1 MFVMVAC
8 ALIPRFELLAALGGR
23 RELLS
28 GPVALAPAP
37 GGPQVVGAASGAA
50 GAFGVAPGMPL
61 AEALGRC
68 PDLALVAP
76 DPQRAE
82 EAWERSLAKLESLG
96 AAVESERPGEAFFG
110 LSGLRAI
117 WKRPEQVLTRARA
130 LLGAGS
136 RLGAG
141 PTRLCAVAAAL
152 RARGG
157 RRHSPALVSHSEAR
171 AFLDPLPIGLLCDRL
186 EGDSCLLADTLGR
199 LGVATVGEFAA
210 LPESAV
216 ADRFGKPGLEA
227 LAIARGVERPLRPRT
242 PPEELREELE
252 LPDAAT
258 GQHLGQA
265 LELLLD
271 RLLANPQRRGRGVR
285 RLRIEARLAGGG
297 GWRIDAVARQASA
310 DRERLLLVL
319 SPKLAALPAPA
330 SRLALRGV
338 ELADLAPG
346 QPALAPDEGARR
358 RVVLGE
364 AIRHARAAAGRE
376 SLLRVLE
383 MDPSS
388 SLPER
393 RATLTPFE
401 PPGDSHER

>member
-28 GPVALAPAP
+28 GPVALAPVP

-130 LLGAGS
+130 LLGVGS

-157 RRHSPALVSHSEAR
+157 QRHSPALVSHSEAR

-199 LGVATVGEFAA
+199 RPA
-210 LPESAV
+210 LPCGAWSWRTSPQGNRPWPLTRGLGGGSCWAKRSGTP
-216 ADRFGKPGLEA
+216 APRPGA
-227 LAIARGVERPLRPRT
+227 NRSCASWRWILRPACLNAA
-242 PPEELREELE
+242 PP
-252 LPDAAT
+252 
-258 GQHLGQA
+258 
-265 LELLLD
+265 
-271 RLLANPQRRGRGVR
+271 
-285 RLRIEARLAGGG
+285 
-297 GWRIDAVARQASA
+297 
-310 DRERLLLVL
+310 
-319 SPKLAALPAPA
+319 
-330 SRLALRGV
+330 
-338 ELADLAPG
+338 
-346 QPALAPDEGARR
+346 
-358 RVVLGE
+358 
-364 AIRHARAAAGRE
+364 
-376 SLLRVLE
+376 
-383 MDPSS
+383 
-388 SLPER
+388 
-393 RATLTPFE
+393 
-401 PPGDSHER
+401 

>member
-1 MFVMVAC
+1 MVAC
-8 ALIPRFELLAALGGR
+8 ALVPRFELLAAVSER
-23 RELLS
+23 RELLN
-28 GPVALAPAP
+28 GPVALAPVP

-50 GAFGVAPGMPL
+50 GAFGVMPGMRL

-68 PDLALVAP
+68 PELALVAP

-82 EAWERSLAKLESLG
+82 ETWERNVAKLESIG

-141 PTRLCAVAAAL
+141 PTRLCAAGAAL

-157 RRHSPALVSHSEAR
+157 RRLSPIVVSHSEAR
-171 AFLDPLPIGLLCDRL
+171 AFLDPLPIRLLCDRL
-186 EGDSCLLADTLGR
+186 TDDSPLFADTLER
-199 LGVATVGEFAA
+199 LGVVTVGDFAT
-210 LPESAV
+210 LPSSAV

-227 LAIARGVERPLRPRT
+227 LAIARGIERPLRPRT

-258 GQHLGQA
+258 GQHLSRA
-265 LELLLD
+265 LEHLLD
-271 RLLANPQRRGRGVR
+271 RLLASPLRRGRGFR

-297 GWRIDAVARQASA
+297 GWRIDAVTRRASA

-358 RVVLGE
+358 RDALGE
-364 AIRHARAAAGRE
+364 AVRHARAAAGRE

-383 MDPSS
+383 MDTTS

-401 PPGDSHER
+401 PPQ